1 MKIKEVSRQ
10 TGLTE
15 RTIRFY
21 EQAGLI
27 SPASRLQNGKKFR
40 DYDDCDLAALE
51 HIAAL
56 RRAMFTLD
64 EIRRMQVSPDQI
76 GPILETYKARMEL
89 LAQEA
94 VVLAGAAKKL
104 GASDLSD
111 YQTLADALED
121 AARLISHPSR
131 EIAPHFGRF
140 DPERRSAA
148 EERKLRK
155 EGQKACQNQNA
166 ALMMQAMADA
176 NQRGVVADR
185 SEIAGVNLPVNQRMA
200 VVRGLLDEFSKE

>member
-1 MKIKEVSRQ
+1 MKIKEVSHQ

-15 RTIRFY
+15 RTIRYY

-27 SPASRLQNGKKFR
+27 SPASRTQNGKRFR
-40 DYDDCDLAALE
+40 EYDDCDLAALE

-64 EIRRMQVSPDQI
+64 EVRRMQVSPDQI

-94 VVLAGAAKKL
+94 QVLAGAAKAL
-104 GASDLSD
+104 NPSDLSD
-111 YQTLADALED
+111 YQTLADALEA
-121 AARLISHPSR
+121 AARQVSRPRR

-140 DPERRSAA
+140 DPEKRSAA
-148 EERKLRK
+148 EERKLRRAS
-155 EGQKACQNQNA
+155 QQAIQNQNA
-166 ALMMQAMADA
+166 ALMMQTMADTS
-176 NQRGVVADR
+176 QRGIVADR
-185 SEIAGVNLPVNQRMA
+185 SELTGVSLPVNQRMA